1 MEFKKG
7 DIVTFI
13 GCTERVPDDYKY
25 ESDGINSN
33 LIIHGSITWDGKNA
47 EVIGIYNDFVVVG
60 YNGKDGSQYMQ
71 LGFAPEQL
79 RLISNS
85 KSLSNITMEKKVYNV
100 LIVNKK
106 TGETDKNEVVVA
118 GDEQTAILK
127 AFGVDSA
134 DVFIKVT
141 EQGSFKEEKPVEA
154 ILVKE
159 EKK

>member
-1 MEFKKG
+1 MRVRCPDG
-7 DIVTFI
+7 T
-13 GCTERVPDDYKY
+13 TEPFENGRY
-25 ESDGINSN
+25 ELVKSVSD
-33 LIIHGSITWDGKNA
+33 
-47 EVIGIYNDFVVVG
+47 
-60 YNGKDGSQYMQ
+60 
-71 LGFAPEQL
+71 
-79 RLISNS
+79 S

-100 LIVNKK
+100 LIVDKK
-106 TGETDKNEVVVA
+106 TGKTDKNEVVVA